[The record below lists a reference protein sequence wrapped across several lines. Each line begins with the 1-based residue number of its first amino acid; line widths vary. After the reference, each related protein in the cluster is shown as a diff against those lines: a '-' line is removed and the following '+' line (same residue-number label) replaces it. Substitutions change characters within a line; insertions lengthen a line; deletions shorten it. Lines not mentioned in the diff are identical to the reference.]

1 MKPPL
6 SPLEID
12 GYAKFTAI
20 RGKVTLFFEGYVA
33 KKLNAEILCGAP
45 FMERNRLVQE
55 LHNRRIIIDGKHVFL
70 ENSPFC
76 PNLQPEVGVRRVSD
90 APSSDSAE
98 GQAQVLTHPHKDLLG
113 KIEIGENVPDNIRN
127 KLNEIHC

>member
-1 MKPPL
+1 MAF
-6 SPLEID
+6 LEIV
-12 GYAKFTAI
+12 GYAKFKAI

-76 PNLQPEVGVRRVSD
+76 PNLQPEVGVRQVSD
-90 APSSDSAE
+90 APSSDSAK
-98 GQAQVLTHPHKDLLG
+98 GQAQVLPHPHKDLLG
-113 KIEIGENVPDNIRN
+113 KIEIGENVPN
-127 KLNEIHC
+127 